1 MKRIISAGL
10 CTAFILSLAGCARQ
24 DTTPSLTAADTTDTQ
39 MGRWVESR
47 VDLGGEQLISYP
59 TQLADGTIVLYTGKV
74 GEDSIEDYTRR
85 TSTDGTN
92 WTSEP
97 AAFDVG
103 DAMVTWIL
111 VAPDGE
117 QALITY
123 DGENAGLVLQAPDGT
138 KTVVEDDTVKQGINP
153 NTAVFQGDKLD
164 FVSNGDTVD
173 FVQVSLTDGSV
184 TTAALPQDLAY
195 SLNSLTTVGNQLVYL
210 SFDNNTGDIIL
221 NALDPATGASTIQ
234 QQINDTFSSVAAD
247 SIAKIVQKSAGTLTG
262 KLDGTNS
269 TLMQALTDT
278 RKNLADYQ
286 NALKDFQTTVK
297 DSGSLIDD
305 TLKTLD
311 SVNAVASSGSAAL
324 ADSSDLL
331 ATSRTAIG
339 TFSTEFSTSL
349 SDGETLLTNVYT
361 SAALKL
367 GTFETKATQ
376 VNTAI
381 GDSISSASSLNKKNA
396 EILEKLAA
404 LQQQIGSDSSLSGIV
419 SEKIAELQAQN
430 ASLQELIDS
439 LGNSNSSIGNALTTA
454 SNTRSSLE
462 TLTAQNRQSLQN
474 YRSSLNQSLLPQLN
488 QSLDGLAT
496 LSGSLSST
504 LTGVNPTITQ
514 LKVILTQLKS
524 SLNESADALGQTG
537 GTLESVDTALEN
549 ITADLKALQSSE
561 TYQHLISLEG
571 IDSDSISDFMSSPVS
586 INSKVLY
593 DVENYG
599 SGMTPFYTNL
609 ALWVGGLILVS
620 ILKQEVDKDETISRF
635 TPTTAYFGRWMLFV
649 VVGLIQG
656 FIVCIGDLL
665 LLKVQCVHPVA
676 FVCAGMLCS
685 FVYVN
690 LIYAMALTFKHIGK
704 ALAVVLVILQ
714 IPGSSGTYPIEMTPV
729 FFQRLHP
736 LLPFSYGIGAMRE
749 CIAGFYKNN
758 YAKDLLTLLLFLLLA
773 FFIGLVLRP
782 LLMNLNH
789 LFDKR
794 LAETDL
800 MLGETATGELSRP
813 QLTLM
818 MKTMMQDEDG
828 RADFI
833 QRANRFE
840 KRYPKL
846 IRTGFILILVIPL
859 IFLLLMF
866 GLESKIV
873 YLTLWIISLIVLA
886 VYLICVEYIHDK
898 TSRQLSYIHLS
909 EEEFLKKVKEEKD
922 E

>member
-1 MKRIISAGL
+1 MDFFHTFCYTILNTGTINDITQEVHMKKVLQIFQRDLKRLLRSPAAALVMVGVCIFPSLYAWFNIAANKYYAAIVIPEDFSESL
-10 CTAFILSLAGCARQ
+10 LSILSG
-24 DTTPSLTAADTTDTQ
+24 
-39 MGRWVESR
+39 
-47 VDLGGEQLISYP
+47 DLKQPQL
-59 TQLADGTIVLYTGKV
+59 
-74 GEDSIEDYTRR
+74 DYYI
-85 TSTDGTN
+85 N
-92 WTSEP
+92 EKKN
-97 AAFDVG
+97 A
-103 DAMVTWIL
+103 I
-111 VAPDGE
+111 APK
-117 QALITY
+117 IT
-123 DGENAGLVLQAPDGT
+123 
-138 KTVVEDDTVKQGINP
+138 
-153 NTAVFQGDKLD
+153 
-164 FVSNGDTVD
+164 
-173 FVQVSLTDGSV
+173 
-184 TTAALPQDLAY
+184 
-195 SLNSLTTVGNQLVYL
+195 
-210 SFDNNTGDIIL
+210 
-221 NALDPATGASTIQ
+221 ATGASTIQ

-286 NALKDFQTTVK
+286 NALKATVK

-349 SDGETLLTNVYT
+349 SDGETLLNNVYT

-396 EILEKLAA
+396 EILEKLAT

-419 SEKIAELQAQN
+419 SEKIAELQAQKD
-430 ASLQELIDS
+430 SLQELIDS

-474 YRSSLNQSLLPQLN
+474 YRNSLNQSLLPQLN

-833 QRANRFE
+833 RRANRFE

-866 GLESKIV
+866 SLESKII

-909 EEEFLKKVKEEKD
+909 EEAFLKKVKEGKD

>member
-1 MKRIISAGL
+1 MKKVLQIFCRDLKRLMHSPAAALVMVGVCILPSLYAWFNIAANMDPYGNTQNVKVAIANCDTGSHTDSMDLNAGATIVQNL
-10 CTAFILSLAGCARQ
+10 KENHQLGWTFVDESKAKSGVRSGKYYAAIVIPKDFSESLLSILSG
-24 DTTPSLTAADTTDTQ
+24 
-39 MGRWVESR
+39 
-47 VDLGGEQLISYP
+47 DLKQPQL
-59 TQLADGTIVLYTGKV
+59 
-74 GEDSIEDYTRR
+74 DYYI
-85 TSTDGTN
+85 N
-92 WTSEP
+92 EKKN
-97 AAFDVG
+97 A
-103 DAMVTWIL
+103 I
-111 VAPDGE
+111 APK
-117 QALITY
+117 IT
-123 DGENAGLVLQAPDGT
+123 
-138 KTVVEDDTVKQGINP
+138 
-153 NTAVFQGDKLD
+153 
-164 FVSNGDTVD
+164 
-173 FVQVSLTDGSV
+173 
-184 TTAALPQDLAY
+184 
-195 SLNSLTTVGNQLVYL
+195 
-210 SFDNNTGDIIL
+210 
-221 NALDPATGASTIQ
+221 ATGASTIQ

-247 SIAKIVQKSAGTLTG
+247 SIAKVVQESAGTLTG
-262 KLDGTNS
+262 KLDSANS
-269 TLMQALTDT
+269 TLMKALSDT

-286 NALKDFQTTVK
+286 KALEQFQNTVK
-297 DSGSLIDD
+297 SSGSLIDD
-305 TLKTLD
+305 TLETLD
-311 SVNAVASSGSAAL
+311 SVSSVATSGSAAL
-324 ADSSDLL
+324 AGTADLL
-331 ATSRTAIG
+331 TDSRDAMG
-339 TFSTEFSTSL
+339 SFSTEFEGSL
-349 SDGETLLTNVYT
+349 SDGETLLNNVYT
-361 SAALKL
+361 STSLKL
-367 GTFETKATQ
+367 GIFETKVSQ
-376 VNTAI
+376 INTAL
-381 GDSISSASSLNKKNA
+381 GDSISSADSLNKKNA
-396 EILEKLAA
+396 EILQKLSA
-404 LQQQIGSDSSLSGIV
+404 LHQQISNNSSLSGIIGD
-419 SEKIAELQAQN
+419 KINELQEQN
-430 ASLQELIDS
+430 AELQELIDS
-439 LGNSNSSIGNALTTA
+439 LSRSNSGIGNAINTA
-454 SNTRSSLE
+454 SSTRNTLE
-462 TLTAQNRQSLQN
+462 TLAAQNKQTLQN
-474 YRSSLNQSLLPQLN
+474 YRSSLNQSLLPQIN
-488 QSLDGLAT
+488 QSLDSLAI
-496 LSGSLSST
+496 LSGNLSST
-504 LTGVNPTITQ
+504 LTGVSPTISQ
-514 LKVILTQLKS
+514 LKTILTQLKS

-537 GTLESVDTALEN
+537 GTLTTVDNALEN

-561 TYQHLISLEG
+561 VYQHLISLEG

-586 INSKVLY
+586 IKSTVLY

-599 SGMTPFYTNL
+599 SGMAPFYTNL

-620 ILKQEVDKDETISRF
+620 ILKQEVDKDEIISRF
-635 TPTTAYFGRWMLFV
+635 SPTTAYFGRWMLFV
-649 VVGLIQG
+649 AAGLIQG
-656 FIVCIGDLL
+656 FIVCVGDLL

-758 YAKDLLTLLLFLLLA
+758 SAKNLLILLLFLLLA

-800 MLGETATGELSRP
+800 MLGETATDELARP

-818 MKTMMQDEDG
+818 MKTMMQDKEG

-833 QRANRFE
+833 LRANRFE

-866 GLESKIV
+866 SLESKIV

-898 TSRQLSYIHLS
+898 TSRQLSYINLS
-909 EEEFLKKVKEEKD
+909 EEEFLTKIKEGKD

>member
-1 MKRIISAGL
+1 MIPKDFSESL
-10 CTAFILSLAGCARQ
+10 LSILSG
-24 DTTPSLTAADTTDTQ
+24 
-39 MGRWVESR
+39 
-47 VDLGGEQLISYP
+47 DLKQPQL
-59 TQLADGTIVLYTGKV
+59 
-74 GEDSIEDYTRR
+74 DYYI
-85 TSTDGTN
+85 N
-92 WTSEP
+92 EKKN
-97 AAFDVG
+97 A
-103 DAMVTWIL
+103 I
-111 VAPDGE
+111 APK
-117 QALITY
+117 IT
-123 DGENAGLVLQAPDGT
+123 
-138 KTVVEDDTVKQGINP
+138 
-153 NTAVFQGDKLD
+153 
-164 FVSNGDTVD
+164 
-173 FVQVSLTDGSV
+173 
-184 TTAALPQDLAY
+184 
-195 SLNSLTTVGNQLVYL
+195 
-210 SFDNNTGDIIL
+210 
-221 NALDPATGASTIQ
+221 ATGASTIQ

-247 SIAKIVQKSAGTLTG
+247 SIAKVVQESAGTLTG
-262 KLDGTNS
+262 KLDSANS
-269 TLMQALTDT
+269 TLMKALSDT

-286 NALKDFQTTVK
+286 KALEQFQNTVK
-297 DSGSLIDD
+297 SSGSLIDD
-305 TLKTLD
+305 TLETLD
-311 SVNAVASSGSAAL
+311 SVSSVATSGSAAL
-324 ADSSDLL
+324 AGTADLL
-331 ATSRTAIG
+331 TDSRDAMG
-339 TFSTEFSTSL
+339 SFSTEFEGSL
-349 SDGETLLTNVYT
+349 SDGETLLNNVYT
-361 SAALKL
+361 STSLKL
-367 GTFETKATQ
+367 GIFETKVSQ
-376 VNTAI
+376 INTAL
-381 GDSISSASSLNKKNA
+381 GDSISSADSLNKKNA
-396 EILEKLAA
+396 EILQKLSA
-404 LQQQIGSDSSLSGIV
+404 LHQQIGNNSSLSGMIGD
-419 SEKIAELQAQN
+419 KINELQEQN
-430 ASLQELIDS
+430 AELQELIDS
-439 LGNSNSSIGNALTTA
+439 LSRSNSGIGNAINTA
-454 SNTRSSLE
+454 SSTRNTLE
-462 TLTAQNRQSLQN
+462 TLAAQNKQTLQN
-474 YRSSLNQSLLPQLN
+474 YRSSLNQSLLPQIN
-488 QSLDGLAT
+488 QSLDSLAV
-496 LSGSLSST
+496 LSGNLSST
-504 LTGVNPTITQ
+504 LTGVSPTISQ
-514 LKVILTQLKS
+514 LKTILTQLKS

-537 GTLESVDTALEN
+537 GTLTTVDSALEN

-561 TYQHLISLEG
+561 VYQHLISLER

-586 INSKVLY
+586 IKSTVLY

-599 SGMTPFYTNL
+599 AGMAPFYTNL

-635 TPTTAYFGRWMLFV
+635 SPTTAYFGRWMLFV
-649 VVGLIQG
+649 AAGLIQG
-656 FIVCIGDLL
+656 FIVCVGDLL

-758 YAKDLLTLLLFLLLA
+758 YAKNLLILLLFLLLA

-800 MLGETATGELSRP
+800 MLGETATDELARP

-818 MKTMMQDEDG
+818 MKTMMQDEEG

-833 QRANRFE
+833 LRVNHFE

-866 GLESKIV
+866 SLESKIV

-898 TSRQLSYIHLS
+898 TSRQLSYINLS
-909 EEEFLKKVKEEKD
+909 EEEFLTKIKEGKD

>member
-1 MKRIISAGL
+1 MKKVLQIFCRDLKRLMHSPAAALVMVGVCILPSLYAWFNIAANMDPYGSTQNVKVAIANCDTGSHTDSMDLNAGATIVQNL
-10 CTAFILSLAGCARQ
+10 KENHQLGWTFVDENKAKSGVRSGKYYAAIVIPKDFSESLLSILSG
-24 DTTPSLTAADTTDTQ
+24 
-39 MGRWVESR
+39 
-47 VDLGGEQLISYP
+47 DLKQPQL
-59 TQLADGTIVLYTGKV
+59 
-74 GEDSIEDYTRR
+74 DYYI
-85 TSTDGTN
+85 N
-92 WTSEP
+92 EKKN
-97 AAFDVG
+97 A
-103 DAMVTWIL
+103 I
-111 VAPDGE
+111 APK
-117 QALITY
+117 IT
-123 DGENAGLVLQAPDGT
+123 
-138 KTVVEDDTVKQGINP
+138 
-153 NTAVFQGDKLD
+153 
-164 FVSNGDTVD
+164 
-173 FVQVSLTDGSV
+173 
-184 TTAALPQDLAY
+184 
-195 SLNSLTTVGNQLVYL
+195 
-210 SFDNNTGDIIL
+210 
-221 NALDPATGASTIQ
+221 ATGASTIQ

-247 SIAKIVQKSAGTLTG
+247 SIAKVVQESAGTLTG
-262 KLDGTNS
+262 KLDSANS
-269 TLMQALTDT
+269 TLMKALSDT

-286 NALKDFQTTVK
+286 KALEQFQNTVK
-297 DSGSLIDD
+297 SSGSLIDD
-305 TLKTLD
+305 TLETLD
-311 SVNAVASSGSAAL
+311 SVSSVATSGSAAL
-324 ADSSDLL
+324 ADTADLL
-331 ATSRTAIG
+331 TDSRDAMG
-339 TFSTEFSTSL
+339 SFSTEFEGSL
-349 SDGETLLTNVYT
+349 SDGETLLNNVYT
-361 SAALKL
+361 STSLKL
-367 GTFETKATQ
+367 GIFETKVSQ
-376 VNTAI
+376 INTAL
-381 GDSISSASSLNKKNA
+381 GDSISSADSLNKKNA
-396 EILEKLAA
+396 EILQKLSA
-404 LQQQIGSDSSLSGIV
+404 LHQQIGNNSSLSGMIGD
-419 SEKIAELQAQN
+419 KINELQEQN
-430 ASLQELIDS
+430 AELQELIDS
-439 LGNSNSSIGNALTTA
+439 LSHSNSGIGNAINTA
-454 SNTRSSLE
+454 SSTRNTLE
-462 TLTAQNRQSLQN
+462 TLAAQNKQTLQN
-474 YRSSLNQSLLPQLN
+474 YRSSLNQSLLPQIN
-488 QSLDGLAT
+488 QSLDSLAV
-496 LSGSLSST
+496 LSGNLSST
-504 LTGVNPTITQ
+504 LTGVSPTISQ
-514 LKVILTQLKS
+514 LKTILTQLKS

-537 GTLESVDTALEN
+537 GTLTTVDSALEN

-561 TYQHLISLEG
+561 VYQHLISLER

-586 INSKVLY
+586 IKSTVLY

-599 SGMTPFYTNL
+599 SGMAPFYTNL

-635 TPTTAYFGRWMLFV
+635 SPTTAYFGRWMLFV
-649 VVGLIQG
+649 AAGLIQG
-656 FIVCIGDLL
+656 FIVCVGDLL

-758 YAKDLLTLLLFLLLA
+758 YAKNLLILLLFLLLA

-800 MLGETATGELSRP
+800 MLGETATDELARP

-818 MKTMMQDEDG
+818 MKTMMQDEEG

-833 QRANRFE
+833 LRVNHFE

-846 IRTGFILILVIPL
+846 IRTGFIMILVIPL

-866 GLESKIV
+866 SLESKIV

-898 TSRQLSYIHLS
+898 TSRQLSYINLS
-909 EEEFLKKVKEEKD
+909 EEEFLTKIKEGKD

>member
-1 MKRIISAGL
+1 MKKVLQIFCRDLKRLMHSPAAALVMVGVCILPSLYAWFNIAANMDPYGSTQNVKVAIANCDTGSHTDSMDLNAGATIVQNL
-10 CTAFILSLAGCARQ
+10 KENHQLGWTFVDENKAKSGVRSGKYYAAIVIPKDFSESLLSILSG
-24 DTTPSLTAADTTDTQ
+24 
-39 MGRWVESR
+39 
-47 VDLGGEQLISYP
+47 DLKQPQL
-59 TQLADGTIVLYTGKV
+59 
-74 GEDSIEDYTRR
+74 DYYI
-85 TSTDGTN
+85 N
-92 WTSEP
+92 EKKN
-97 AAFDVG
+97 A
-103 DAMVTWIL
+103 I
-111 VAPDGE
+111 APK
-117 QALITY
+117 IT
-123 DGENAGLVLQAPDGT
+123 
-138 KTVVEDDTVKQGINP
+138 
-153 NTAVFQGDKLD
+153 
-164 FVSNGDTVD
+164 
-173 FVQVSLTDGSV
+173 
-184 TTAALPQDLAY
+184 
-195 SLNSLTTVGNQLVYL
+195 
-210 SFDNNTGDIIL
+210 
-221 NALDPATGASTIQ
+221 ATGASTIQ

-247 SIAKIVQKSAGTLTG
+247 SIAKVVQESAGTLTG
-262 KLDGTNS
+262 KLDSANS
-269 TLMQALTDT
+269 TLMKALSDT

-286 NALKDFQTTVK
+286 KALEQFQNTVK
-297 DSGSLIDD
+297 SSGSLIDD
-305 TLKTLD
+305 TLETLD
-311 SVNAVASSGSAAL
+311 SVSSVATSGSAAL
-324 ADSSDLL
+324 ADTADLL
-331 ATSRTAIG
+331 TDSRDAMG
-339 TFSTEFSTSL
+339 SFSTEFEGSL
-349 SDGETLLTNVYT
+349 SDGETLLNNVYT
-361 SAALKL
+361 STSLKL
-367 GTFETKATQ
+367 GIFETKVSQ
-376 VNTAI
+376 INTAL
-381 GDSISSASSLNKKNA
+381 GDSISSADSLNKKNA
-396 EILEKLAA
+396 EILQKLSA
-404 LQQQIGSDSSLSGIV
+404 LHQQIGNNSSLSGMIGD
-419 SEKIAELQAQN
+419 KINELQEQN
-430 ASLQELIDS
+430 AELQELIDS
-439 LGNSNSSIGNALTTA
+439 LSRSNSGIGNAINTA
-454 SNTRSSLE
+454 SSTRNTLE
-462 TLTAQNRQSLQN
+462 TLAAQNKQTLQN
-474 YRSSLNQSLLPQLN
+474 YRSSLNQSLLPQIN
-488 QSLDGLAT
+488 QSLDSLAV
-496 LSGSLSST
+496 LSGNLSST
-504 LTGVNPTITQ
+504 LTGVSPTISQ
-514 LKVILTQLKS
+514 LKTILTQLKS

-537 GTLESVDTALEN
+537 GTLTTVDSALEN

-561 TYQHLISLEG
+561 IYQHLISLEG
-571 IDSDSISDFMSSPVS
+571 IDSDSISDFMFSPVS
-586 INSKVLY
+586 IKSTVLY

-599 SGMTPFYTNL
+599 SGMAPFYTNL

-635 TPTTAYFGRWMLFV
+635 SPTTAYFGRWMLFV
-649 VVGLIQG
+649 AAGLIQG
-656 FIVCIGDLL
+656 FIVCVGDLL

-758 YAKDLLTLLLFLLLA
+758 YAKNLLILLLFLLLA

-800 MLGETATGELSRP
+800 MLGETATDELARP

-818 MKTMMQDEDG
+818 MKTMMQDEEG

-833 QRANRFE
+833 LRANHFE

-866 GLESKIV
+866 SLESKIV

-898 TSRQLSYIHLS
+898 TSRQLSYINLS
-909 EEEFLKKVKEEKD
+909 EEEFLTKIKEGKD